1 MQINDFLAHFKNCTA
16 TGIGTYSARC
26 PLCKSPVHHLII
38 KDKNERGI
46 SVECEAGCEP
56 RSILNAVKLG
66 EYDIRPLGDFGRSQ
80 ALRELPKQASDG
92 RPIIPLPSRGIELID
107 TAKITAEKFS
117 QEEDSTGRTLFRKGS
132 QYVRLYSQ
140 REPTLSPILPET
152 FQSLFQQGLQFVK
165 WKKADSGPEWTL
177 DLSHSLPLV
186 ITKAIVASEAFTN
199 SVPHVENIARCPILL
214 PDGSLIHNGY
224 DQWTQTLVVSKCPQ
238 IPDIGLNEAV
248 NRLCALA
255 EDFLFVTEGDR
266 SRFIACLISPA
277 LRMGGIL
284 SNGPMDCFEAT
295 ESTSGKGYAVRL
307 RAALYADH
315 PKTVVQKSGGVGSFD
330 ESIGAA
336 LVAGHTFISL
346 DNVRGHIGSQFFE
359 SALTENTIAVR
370 LPYREE
376 ILVTASRFMISFTS
390 NSAEFTP
397 DLANRSNL
405 IRIRKQQ
412 PGYQF
417 HQFKDGDIIDHVTA
431 NQSSYLGCI
440 VSIVQEWLRQGKQT
454 APTNWNGHFRHWWQV
469 MDWILPN
476 LFQLPPP
483 SEGQIQSAQQ
493 TADPAAVFVR
503 GVAAEIFR
511 RGEPD
516 SDGYSASQ
524 LAEFAEE
531 ANPQVSFFG
540 MDIDRCPQDR
550 RARKVGIQLKRILPE
565 DKSTAVDDFVVTR
578 FRTMIQSQGESG
590 PTAQVRYRFQRIPQQ
605 PQQPQQ
611 PVETI

>member
-1 MQINDFLAHFKNCTA
+1 MITIHDFLVRFPNYEDTENGRYTANCP
-16 TGIGTYSARC
+16 I
-26 PLCKSPVHHLII
+26 CKLPEHTLTISHHNKLWI
-38 KDKNERGI
+38 E
-46 SVECEAGCEP
+46 VGCRFGCTEQA
-56 RSILNAVKLG
+56 ILRRVGLNLK
-66 EYDIRPLGDFGRSQ
+66 DIRPPSSFGREF
-80 ALRELPKQASDG
+80 ALKELHPIASDG
-92 RPIIPLPSRGIELID
+92 RPVIPLPSRGIELTV
-107 TAKITAEKFS
+107 TAKMTAEKFS
-117 QEEDSTGRTLFRKGS
+117 QEEESTGRTLFRKGS
-132 QYVRLYSQ
+132 QFVRLDSR
-140 REPTLSPILPET
+140 REVALSPISPET
-152 FQSLFQQGLQFVK
+152 FQSLFQERLQFVK
-165 WKKADSGPEWTL
+165 WKMPDSGGEWTL
-177 DLSHSLPLV
+177 DLSHILPLTT
-186 ITKAIVASEAFTN
+186 TKAILASEAFMN

-214 PDGSLIHNGY
+214 PDGSLIQNGY
-224 DQWTQTLVVSKCPQ
+224 DQQTQTLVVAKCPQ
-238 IPDIGLNEAV
+238 VPDIGLPEAV
-248 NRLCALA
+248 NRFSTLA
-255 EDFLFVTEGDR
+255 EDFLFPIDGDKA
-266 SRFIACLISPA
+266 RFLASLLSPM

-284 SNGPMDCFEAT
+284 ANRPIDCFEAT

-359 SALTENTIAVR
+359 SALTENTVAVR

-417 HQFKDGDIIDHVTA
+417 RRFKEGDLIDHVTA
-431 NQSSYLGCI
+431 NQSLYLGCI
-440 VSIVQEWLRQGKQT
+440 VSIVREWLRQGKPT
-454 APTNWNGHFRHWWQV
+454 AKTNWNGHFRHWWRI

-493 TADPAAVFVR
+493 TADPAAVFLR

-516 SDGYSASQ
+516 LNGYSASA
-524 LAEFAEE
+524 LAELAEE

-540 MDIDRCPQDR
+540 TEIDRCPQDR
-550 RARKVGIQLKRILPE
+550 RAKKVGTQLKRILPE
-565 DKSTAVDDFVVTR
+565 GEPTTIDDFVVTR
-578 FRTMIQSQGESG
+578 FRTMVQSQGDSG
-590 PTAQVRYRFQRIPQQ
+590 PTAQVRYSFQRIPQQ

-611 PVETI
+611 PV

>member
-1 MQINDFLAHFKNCTA
+1 MKIHDVLATFQNCTPI
-16 TGIGTYSARC
+16 GNGTYKARC
-26 PLCKSPVHHLII
+26 PLCKLPSDSLII
-38 KDKNERGI
+38 EDKKERGI
-46 SVECEAGCEP
+46 NVLCETGCEQ
-56 RSILNAVKLG
+56 RSLLKAIRLS
-66 EYDIRPLGDFGRSQ
+66 EYDILPLGDFGRSQ

-92 RPIIPLPSRGIELID
+92 RPIIPLPSRGIELTV
-107 TAKITAEKFS
+107 TAKMTAEKFS
-117 QEEDSTGRTLFRKGS
+117 QEEESTGRTLFRKGS
-132 QYVRLYSQ
+132 QYVRLDSR
-140 REPTLSPILPET
+140 REATLSPISRET
-152 FQSLFQQGLQFVK
+152 FQSLLQQKLLFVK
-165 WKKADSGPEWTL
+165 WKMPDSGPEWTL
-177 DLSHSLPLV
+177 DLSHILPL
-186 ITKAIVASEAFTN
+186 TTTNAILASEAFTN

-214 PDGSLIHNGY
+214 PDGILIQNGY
-224 DQWTQTLVVSKCPQ
+224 DQQTQTLVISKCPQ
-238 IPDIGLNEAV
+238 IPHIQLAEAV

-255 EDFLFVTEGDR
+255 QDFLFVTEGDKA
-266 SRFIACLISPA
+266 RFIACLISPA

-284 SNGPMDCFEAT
+284 PNGPMDCFEAT

-307 RAALYADH
+307 RAALYADK

-336 LVAGHTFISL
+336 LVAGHTFVSL
-346 DNVRGHIGSQFFE
+346 DNIRGHIGSQFFE
-359 SALTENTIAVR
+359 SALTENTVAVR

-376 ILVTASRFMISFTS
+376 ILVTASRFMVSFTS

-417 HQFKDGDIIDHVTA
+417 HQFKDGDLIDHVAA
-431 NQSSYLGCI
+431 NQPFYFACL
-440 VSIVQEWLRQGKQT
+440 VSIVREWLRQGKPT
-454 APTNWNGHFRHWWQV
+454 AKTNWNGHFRHWWGV
-469 MDWILPN
+469 MDWVLPN

-493 TADPAAVFVR
+493 TADPAAVFLR

-540 MDIDRCPQDR
+540 SEIDKCPQDR
-550 RARKVGIQLKRILPE
+550 RARKIGIQLKRILPE
-565 DKSTAVDDFVVTR
+565 GEPTTVDDFIVTR
-578 FRTMIQSQGESG
+578 FRTMVQSQGDSG
-590 PTAQVRYRFQRIPQQ
+590 PTAQVRYSFQRIPQQ

-611 PVETI
+611 PV

>member
-1 MQINDFLAHFKNCTA
+1 MNINDFLAYFPNYKA

-26 PLCKSPVHHLII
+26 PLCKSPVNNLVI
-38 KDKNERGI
+38 KDNDKRGI
-46 SVECEAGCEP
+46 SVECNVGCEP
-56 RSILNAVKLG
+56 RLILNAVKLC

-92 RPIIPLPSRGIELID
+92 RPIIPLPSRGIELIE
-107 TAKITAEKFS
+107 TAKMTAEKFS

-132 QYVRLYSQ
+132 QYVRLDSQ
-140 REPTLSPILPET
+140 KDATLSPISPET
-152 FQSLFQQGLQFVK
+152 FQSLFQESLQFVK

-186 ITKAIVASEAFTN
+186 TTKAIAASKAFTN

-214 PDGSLIHNGY
+214 PNGSLIQNGF
-224 DQWTQTLVVSKCPQ
+224 DEQTQTLVVSKCPQ
-238 IPDIGLNEAV
+238 VPDIGLQEAV
-248 NRLCALA
+248 NGVCALA
-255 EDFLFVTEGDR
+255 QDFLFVTEGDK
-266 SRFIACLISPA
+266 SRFIAFLISPA

-336 LVAGHTFISL
+336 LVAGHTFVSL
-346 DNVRGHIGSQFFE
+346 DNIRGHIGSQFFE
-359 SALTENTIAVR
+359 SALTENTVAVR
-370 LPYREE
+370 LPYKEE

-417 HQFKDGDIIDHVTA
+417 RQFQEGDLIDHVTS

-440 VSIVQEWLRQGKQT
+440 FSIVQEWLRQGKQT
-454 APTNWNGHFRHWWQV
+454 KQTNWDGHFRHWWGV

-476 LFQLPPP
+476 LFRLPPP
-483 SEGQIQSAQQ
+483 SQGQIQSAHQ
-493 TADPAAVFVR
+493 TANPAAIFLR

-511 RGEPD
+511 QGEPD
-516 SDGYSASQ
+516 TEGYTASQ
-524 LAEFAEE
+524 LAELAEE

-540 MDIDRCPQDR
+540 SEIDKCPQDK
-550 RARKVGIQLKRILPE
+550 RARKIGMQLKRVLPE
-565 DKSTAVDDFVVTR
+565 GEPTTIDDFVVTR
-578 FRTMIQSQGESG
+578 FKTMVQSQGDSG
-590 PTAQVRYRFQRIPQQ
+590 PTSQVRYLFQRTTQQ

-611 PVETI
+611 PD